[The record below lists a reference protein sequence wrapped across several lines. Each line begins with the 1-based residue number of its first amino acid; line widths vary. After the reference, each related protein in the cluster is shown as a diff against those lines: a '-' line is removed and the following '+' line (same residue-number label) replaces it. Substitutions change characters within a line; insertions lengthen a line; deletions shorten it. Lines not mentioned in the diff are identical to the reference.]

1 MGRSLRACVARKS
14 KKKKCLTVSMISLV
28 PLCIGSRTARSMSI
42 RTPSRHPR
50 WHSFS
55 TCGLRGR
62 YIPHVKFSNIAIST
76 CSNAMS
82 FIGGMN
88 EAVFSVIGDF
98 WWEAEKVDS
107 SGVGRQKKRAPSE
120 RRHARRDLLTS
131 DRAARHPRSHE
142 TEAYA

>member
-1 MGRSLRACVARKS
+1 M
-14 KKKKCLTVSMISLV
+14 
-28 PLCIGSRTARSMSI
+28 
-42 RTPSRHPR
+42 
-50 WHSFS
+50 
-55 TCGLRGR
+55 
-62 YIPHVKFSNIAIST
+62 KFSNIAIST